1 MKTIEELIEEYF
13 GNITLYSC
21 DKITSYSWIGNASRA
36 FYLKNVKNFE
46 DLIGLLNYEDVHY
59 EKNGCILAIRM
70 LGELGDKRA
79 IEYLLKK
86 LNDKTMN
93 ELHPGTGLQCEEDEI
108 FYVCATAADSLVMLG
123 YGENVMDVYVKAKK
137 GGYDVVGLVN
147 LYYDEKS
154 GSDSW
159 ERLRDKKKKE
169 IEIQLVLSL

>member
-1 MKTIEELIEEYF
+1 MKTVEELIEEYF
-13 GNITLYSC
+13 GNNFDEITP
-21 DKITSYSWIGNASRA
+21 YSWIGNGSRA
-36 FYLKNVKNFE
+36 FHEKGVKNFE
-46 DLIGLLNYEDVHY
+46 DLIKLLEHRDVHY

-86 LNDKTMN
+86 LNDKTKN
-93 ELHPGTGLQCEEDEI
+93 ELHPATPLQCEEDEVI
-108 FYVCATAADSLVMLG
+108 YVCATAAESLAMLG

-137 GGYDVVGLVN
+137 QGYDVVGLVN